1 MRLSGLIGKLGSAVR
16 SWIRPSLMWCKG
28 TFQHWVAMLARGK
41 TGVQLWFGRNR
52 LVRDFNVPSK
62 AILAPLG
69 LGIALVYVSLLLY
82 FSETTPP
89 TPSAVDGAGD
99 VYVDPAMAGSVAVRL
114 RVAVEPD
121 VAHAAGRWPVTYTLT
136 FVGSPAPPTQPT
148 PVRWALVLYGDA
160 QLVGGVR
167 LQPPNTTLQLST
179 AANPPYARGTP
190 KPVQIIAGTIYL
202 TSGNNQTATVPLHG
216 ELPKEVFAEGGP
228 KQALSLP
235 RYGRVQLDPL
245 LVFTGE
251 SVTFN
256 IGDQEWVLPPTF
268 EVEVD
273 AGPNGT
279 DERVDLASPDL
290 VDPAKLNWRNED
302 TVTALLVRTSV
313 SAEAETQLLT
323 FALGAVVGAGAAS
336 ILTAAERLFM
346 AFRRVGRGT
355 VGSVDPAA
363 PPGPVRSD

>member
-1 MRLSGLIGKLGSAVR
+1 MRISGLIGKLGSAAR
-16 SWIRPSLMWCKG
+16 RWIRPSLMWCKE
-28 TFQHWVAMLARGK
+28 TFHHWVAMLASGK
-41 TGVQLWFGRNR
+41 TDVQLWLTRNQ
-52 LVRDFNVPSK
+52 LVRDPNVHSK

-69 LGIALVYVSLLLY
+69 LGISLVYVSLLLY
-82 FSETTPP
+82 FPATTPP
-89 TPSAVDGAGD
+89 TPPAVDGAGE
-99 VYVDPAMAGSVAVRL
+99 VYVDPVMADSVAVRL
-114 RVAVEPD
+114 KVTVEPD

-160 QLVGGVR
+160 QLVGGMR
-167 LQPPNTTLQLST
+167 LKPPNTTLQLST
-179 AANPPYARGTP
+179 AANPPYTRGTP

-216 ELPKEVFAEGGP
+216 ELPKEAFAEGGP

-251 SVTFN
+251 PVIFN
-256 IGDQEWVLPPTF
+256 IGDQEWVQPPTF

-273 AGPNGT
+273 AGQNGT

-290 VDPAKLNWRNED
+290 VDPAKLNWRSQD

-313 SAEAETQLLT
+313 SAEAKTQRLT

-336 ILTAAERLFM
+336 ILTAAERLLMTFH
-346 AFRRVGRGT
+346 RVGRGT
-355 VGSVDPAA
+355 VGSADPAA
-363 PPGPVRSD
+363 PPGPVHSD